1 MQISQANKQA
11 LFSLFREFAAAN
23 PGINQAANEFCD
35 FRSMNGAKPG
45 STPAALPPST
55 SGGSPTGGGCGCGGS
70 GTSTV
75 PGGGSGACPVS
86 PIGSWNCQA
95 VGLDLAPCDIERIER
110 QQKLLTFSGSL
121 LGGGIAIGDTIA
133 VEIPSVNVAH
143 SLCMERFRVS
153 LVTGDVEVP
162 VVIGEVGLQ
171 PEIIVQ
177 SPQGSYIHAWDYY
190 DPERPSYTD
199 VTDARCACIALC
211 VCVAA
216 EAHARFVFVSP
227 VAVPA
232 GSELSV
238 TVWGRRR
245 DWMQVC
251 GPCPPG
257 EQCDRVQLT
266 DTELASTSITLY
278 EVA

>member
-45 STPAALPPST
+45 SPAALPPST
-55 SGGSPTGGGCGCGGS
+55 SNGSPTGGSCGCGGGGS
-70 GTSTV
+70 TPSTV
-75 PGGGSGACPVS
+75 PGGSSACPVS

-95 VGLDLAPCDIERIER
+95 VGLDIAPCDIERIER
-110 QQKLLTFSGSL
+110 QNKLLTFSGSL
-121 LGGGIAIGDTIA
+121 LGGGIVAGDTIA
-133 VEIPSVNVAH
+133 VEIPPVNVAH
-143 SLCMERFRVS
+143 SLCMERFSVS
-153 LVTGDVEVP
+153 IVTGDVEVP
-162 VVIGEVGLQ
+162 VTIGEVGLQ
-171 PEIIVQ
+171 PEQIVQ
-177 SPQGSYIHAWDYY
+177 APQGNYIHVWDYY

-199 VTDARCACIALC
+199 VTDARCACITLC
-211 VCVAA
+211 VCVAS
-216 EAHARFVFVSP
+216 EAHARFVFITP

-232 GSELSV
+232 GSELRV

-257 EQCDRVQLT
+257 DQCERVELT
-266 DTELASTSITLY
+266 PTELASTSITLY